1 VLMTMNIFAE
11 KYGVGAG
18 LFQESDIDLV
28 IRQLRDSDKLLR
40 VANAT
45 INVERMDVAE
55 LLDMLA
61 NVPPVIR
68 EGTLLDALLPAV
80 QSQVTL
86 EDSSDTVPRRSSDL
100 VRQLKDLQAKL
111 ERLNQSALDIA
122 ALANYE
128 GSSYTECLDALDE
141 TGAAHFESVFGVD
154 IATVRAIIEMGI
166 LPLPILDTIIY
177 SEEVFGV
184 DDFWS

>member
-1 VLMTMNIFAE
+1 MNIFAE

-18 LFQESDIDLV
+18 LFQERDIDLV
-28 IRQLRDSDKLLR
+28 VRQLRDSEKLLR

-45 INVERMDVAE
+45 INVEKMDITE
-55 LLDMLA
+55 LLDMLI
-61 NVPPVIR
+61 NVPPAVR
-68 EGTLLDALLPAV
+68 GGTLLEALLPAV

-86 EDSSDTVPRRSSDL
+86 EDGSDTLARRSGEL
-100 VRQLKDLQAKL
+100 TQQLKDLQAKL

-128 GSSYTECLDALDE
+128 GSSYVECLDALDE
-141 TGAAHFESVFGVD
+141 TGATHFESVFGVD
-154 IATVRAIIEMGI
+154 VATVRAIIEMGI